1 MIDTASLYTNQP
13 ARTRKNNLPIV
24 IGAVIAI
31 VVLVGGFIMFRQSKK
46 TVPPK
51 VVVVN
56 KEPSPTQMPKIDKST
71 VKIQVQNGTGT
82 PGQAGTAVDALKKAG
97 YNSDNIQTANAKD
110 FTSTVTTI
118 TARTGFE
125 GTANDIKTSLKGVF
139 TDINIDPAK
148 LDTTSTF
155 DIVIV
160 TGGKKFE
167 EPTPTKSAVSPT
179 STSVSP
185 TESPTATPTS
195 TLTPTSS
202 PTPTP

>member
-1 MIDTASLYTNQP
+1 MIDPASLYTNQP
-13 ARTRKNNLPIV
+13 VRTKQNNLPAV
-24 IGAVIAI
+24 IGAIIII
-31 VVLVGGFIMFRQSKK
+31 VVLVGGFIIFRQSKK

-51 VVVVN
+51 VAVVN
-56 KEPSPTQMPKIDKST
+56 QEPSPTEMPKIDKST

-82 PGQAGTAVDALKKAG
+82 PGQAGIVVDALKKAG
-97 YNSDNIQTANAKD
+97 YNSNNIETANAKD

-118 TARTGFE
+118 TAKTGFE
-125 GTANDIKTSLKGVF
+125 GTASDIKTSLSEVF

-148 LDTTSTF
+148 LDTTNAF

-167 EPTPTKSAVSPT
+167 VTPTTAV
-179 STSVSP
+179 
-185 TESPTATPTS
+185 ATIIPTS
-195 TLTPTSS
+195 TLTPTPS